1 MANKSTD
8 DAARALAD
16 ANVRVER
23 IIWIP
28 GIGADALSDDFKDFC
43 ESALDSDRLHRTL
56 NALPAVKKWNACAEH
71 DPDAVAEGLAEDL
84 ASARSAGFFIQGA
97 TPMRNYTSK
106 NAQSYTFSW
115 GAYHTCWLYAA
126 TVTAIKDVLL
136 TWAADMA
143 AKDHAGTT
151 SSVAEWPK
159 MHRLTDDDSGVSIVC
174 AGHVDPFE
182 FADRIDC
189 DDVATLLG
197 GEYAEKRDGY
207 PLKREIKRLAKHVLH
222 TYGKWNGK
230 RLRRWDEVHKDDPGA
245 QPFTFVS
252 ES

>member
-126 TVTAIKDVLL
+126 TVTAIKDVL
-136 TWAADMA
+136 
-143 AKDHAGTT
+143 
-151 SSVAEWPK
+151 
-159 MHRLTDDDSGVSIVC
+159 
-174 AGHVDPFE
+174 
-182 FADRIDC
+182 
-189 DDVATLLG
+189 
-197 GEYAEKRDGY
+197 
-207 PLKREIKRLAKHVLH
+207 
-222 TYGKWNGK
+222 
-230 RLRRWDEVHKDDPGA
+230 
-245 QPFTFVS
+245 
-252 ES
+252 